1 VLFGLFLFGGLE
13 FPQILVPLGGLASFG
28 ALGKYELLLDLFP
41 GVRVR
46 VLHLSECCHENWIVA
61 WPTSLTE
68 KSFPH
73 FVDYINV
80 DFDIPFCHDDF
91 GGFLGQ
97 LYKCKWAILESG
109 AIPQPLLKF

>member
-1 VLFGLFLFGGLE
+1 MSLHQRGPCHTWHCHHPRDTLQSSARATQRGVLFGLFLFGGLE

-61 WPTSLTE
+61 
-68 KSFPH
+68 
-73 FVDYINV
+73 
-80 DFDIPFCHDDF
+80 
-91 GGFLGQ
+91 
-97 LYKCKWAILESG
+97 
-109 AIPQPLLKF
+109 